1 VYFDDATALA
11 AAIRTKEL
19 SAREVLQAHLDR
31 IAEVNPGV
39 NAIVTLVADA
49 AQEAAARADDRIA
62 AGEQVGPLHG
72 LPIAHKDLVPTK
84 GIRTTYGSPLF
95 ADNVPDFDAS
105 IVERL
110 RAAGAITIGKTNT
123 PEFGLGSHTFNP
135 VFGTTRN
142 PYDLG
147 KSAGGSS
154 GGAAAALA
162 TGMIPIADGSDTG
175 GSLRNPASFCN
186 VVGFR
191 PTPGRVP
198 CWPDSAPFSTLS
210 THGPM
215 ARTVSDVALLLSAIA
230 GPDPRSPLS
239 FSEPASIFAGTLES
253 ETAGMRVAWTP
264 DFGGLLPVEPAVID
278 ALRPQLTHFES
289 IGATVELACPDLA
302 DADHVFRI
310 LRAFNLEMAR
320 GELLD
325 AHRDRLKPD
334 AVWNIEEGRKLTGPD
349 VGRAEKLHAGIHQTM
364 VEFFDHYDVLLAP
377 VNQVVPFD
385 VDLVHPTVIAGVE
398 MPDYLAWMGAC
409 YLVSVTGCPAISV
422 PAGFTPDGLPV
433 GLQLIG
439 PHRQDRRLLEIA
451 YGFEQACGA
460 GRQRPAAIGI

>member
-1 VYFDDATALA
+1 
-11 AAIRTKEL
+11 
-19 SAREVLQAHLDR
+19 
-31 IAEVNPGV
+31 
-39 NAIVTLVADA
+39 
-49 AQEAAARADDRIA
+49 
-62 AGEQVGPLHG
+62 
-72 LPIAHKDLVPTK
+72 
-84 GIRTTYGSPLF
+84 
-95 ADNVPDFDAS
+95 
-105 IVERL
+105 
-110 RAAGAITIGKTNT
+110 
-123 PEFGLGSHTFNP
+123 
-135 VFGTTRN
+135 
-142 PYDLG
+142 
-147 KSAGGSS
+147 
-154 GGAAAALA
+154 
-162 TGMIPIADGSDTG
+162 
-175 GSLRNPASFCN
+175 
-186 VVGFR
+186 
-191 PTPGRVP
+191 
-198 CWPDSAPFSTLS
+198 
-210 THGPM
+210 
-215 ARTVSDVALLLSAIA
+215 
-230 GPDPRSPLS
+230 
-239 FSEPASIFAGTLES
+239 
-253 ETAGMRVAWTP
+253 
-264 DFGGLLPVEPAVID
+264 
-278 ALRPQLTHFES
+278 
-289 IGATVELACPDLA
+289 
-302 DADHVFRI
+302 
-310 LRAFNLEMAR
+310 MAR